1 MTTRRRRIGRSMIG
15 LGMSAIIGRVV
26 CRNIIMASAVIEV
39 VAVVVVE
46 KAAVGGEGS

>member
-1 MTTRRRRIGRSMIG
+1 MIG

-39 VAVVVVE
+39 VVVVVE